1 MAGDQ
6 TVSHDWCEA
15 LYERQAAAL
24 LLYGRALGL
33 GHSEAEDVLQAT
45 FEALLKL
52 PTAPEDPCRY
62 CLRAYRNRAL
72 NHRRG
77 WLARIRRELE
87 SSRWFER
94 EPGETE
100 RERTV
105 MRQLARLPQPQREV
119 IVLKFWHGRTFEQIG
134 ELLGISPN
142 TAAGRFRYGL
152 DKLRNFLNQH
162 DHERNERTGEPD
174 AGVDATTSFIADC
187 DTLVRTS

>member
-1 MAGDQ
+1 MAGERSD
-6 TVSHDWCEA
+6 SGDWCRT
-15 LYERQAAAL
+15 LYERHAAAL

-52 PTAPEDPCRY
+52 PTPPREPHHY

-72 NHRRG
+72 NHHRG

-87 SSRWFER
+87 SSRWFESQ
-94 EPGETE
+94 PDETD
-100 RERTV
+100 RERAA

-119 IVLKFWHGRTFEQIG
+119 IVLKFWHRRTFQEIG

-142 TAAGRFRYGL
+142 TAAGRYRYGME
-152 DKLRNFLNQH
+152 KLRHVLANYDSETL
-162 DHERNERTGEPD
+162 ERKAVASMEAPLTFGAPCE
-174 AGVDATTSFIADC
+174 AS
-187 DTLVRTS
+187 VRPG

>member
-1 MAGDQ
+1 MAGDE
-6 TVSHDWCEA
+6 SAPHDWRRA
-15 LYERQAAAL
+15 LFEQQSKAL

-52 PTAPEDPCRY
+52 SAPPDRPHRY

-77 WLARIRRELE
+77 WLARIRHELE
-87 SSRWFER
+87 SARWFER
-94 EPGETE
+94 QPDETALE
-100 RERTV
+100 QAA

-119 IVLKFWHGRTFEQIG
+119 IVLKFWHRRTFEEIA

-142 TAAGRFRYGL
+142 TAAGRYRYGL
-152 DKLRNFLNQH
+152 EKLRKSLNH
-162 DHERNERTGEPD
+162 HELERWERSGEPD
-174 AGVDATTSFIADC
+174 AILETPFAFQARC
-187 DTLVRTS
+187 ETLVRSG